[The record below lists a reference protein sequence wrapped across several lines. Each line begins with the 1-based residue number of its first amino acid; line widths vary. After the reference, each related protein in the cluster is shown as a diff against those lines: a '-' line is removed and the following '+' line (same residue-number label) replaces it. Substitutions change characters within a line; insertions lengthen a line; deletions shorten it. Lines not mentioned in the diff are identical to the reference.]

1 MAKFPEAEAR
11 LIRNIFVCKDCKT
24 KIRASNLKILE
35 EKITCRNPKC
45 KGKKFRPA
53 RKK

>member
-11 LIRNIFVCKDCKT
+11 LYKNIFVCKDCKS
-24 KIRASNLKILE
+24 KIRAPQMKVLQGKIS
-35 EKITCRNPKC
+35 CRKC
-45 KGKKFRPA
+45 KSKSLRTV

>member
-11 LIRNIFVCKDCKT
+11 IMRGTFVCRRCKS
-24 KIRASNLKILE
+24 KMKAPSLKVV
-35 EKITCRNPKC
+35 EKKVACRSCQSKAL
-45 KGKKFRPA
+45 RPV

>member
-11 LIRNIFVCKDCKT
+11 LYRNIFVCKDCKT
-24 KIRASNLKILE
+24 KFRAQQMKVLAGKIQ
-35 EKITCRNPKC
+35 CRKC
-45 KGKKFRPA
+45 SGKSLRVV

>member
-11 LIRNIFVCKDCKT
+11 MFKNMFVC
-24 KIRASNLKILE
+24 R
-35 EKITCRNPKC
+35 KC
-45 KGKKFRPA
+45 KSRIRTTNLRVLAGKTSCRKCGGKALKPV

>member
-11 LIRNIFVCKDCKT
+11 IFRNKFVC
-24 KIRASNLKILE
+24 R
-35 EKITCRNPKC
+35 KC
-45 KGKKFRPA
+45 KSVIRSTNMKVISGKISCRKCGAKVLKPK

>member
-11 LIRNIFVCKDCKT
+11 LLKNIFVCKDCSA
-24 KIRASNLKILE
+24 KIRAPGMKVLQGKIA
-35 EKITCRNPKC
+35 CRRC
-45 KGKKFRPA
+45 GSHRLRPA